1 MIGFKLTEFKL
12 SGFRLTRFGL
22 SGFGLSGGPVA
33 DGWWQAGLARAGQT
47 ARALRVALLAGL
59 VAGCGSIG
67 LPDLDRPDTDV
78 PRARLTSPPPP
89 ARGEEREHARILAS
103 YGGEYKDPALRTSVE
118 ATVARLVAASD
129 RPDLRYRVT
138 ILNSPS
144 VNAFALPS
152 GSLYVTRGLLALAND
167 RAELASVLSHEMAH
181 VVARHAVE
189 REEQVRQAAIVSK
202 VISDVLQDPQLG
214 ALSLARSKLSI
225 ASFSRQQELEADA
238 IGVGIS
244 ARGGFDPYGASRFL
258 DLARP
263 PRHPARPGAR
273 RDSARGSG
281 EALDFLS
288 THPSTPD
295 RLAIVVTYAR
305 QFAGPGGTGERDRD
319 RYLAQVD
326 GLTYGDDPSE
336 GYVRGRR
343 FIHPKLGFT
352 FVAPEGFSLENTP
365 QAVSRRLGRRARG
378 AAARRRPAGGT
389 EDLATYLAAGWI
401 DGVETPS
408 VEALSLNGFEAA
420 TAVARGREWSFR
432 LYAIRFGSE
441 VYRLIFAARS
451 LTPEIDRQF
460 RAAAQSFRRVSLQEA
475 DKLRPLRLKIV
486 TVQPADTAE
495 SLSGRMA
502 PLDHPL
508 DRFLVLNGLD
518 RGTAAPARPE
528 GQDRGRIG
536 LRRPTAPAG
545 AGSG

>member
-1 MIGFKLTEFKL
+1 MTGFGLI
-12 SGFRLTRFGL
+12 GFRLI
-22 SGFGLSGGPVA
+22 GFGPSGGPVA
-33 DGWWQAGLARAGQT
+33 NTLWRGGLARLGRT
-47 ARALRVALLAGL
+47 ARALQVVLLAGL

-103 YGGEYKDPALRTSVE
+103 YGGEYKDPALRASVE

-138 ILNSPS
+138 LLNSPS

-152 GSLYVTRGLLALAND
+152 GSLYVTRGLLTLAND

-258 DLARP
+258 TSLARHGTL
-263 PRHPARPGAR
+263 RDQALGG
-273 RDSARGSG
+273 DSARGSG

-319 RYLAQVD
+319 RFLAQID
-326 GLTYGDDPSE
+326 GLAYGDDPSE

-352 FVAPEGFSLENTP
+352 FLAPEGFSLENTP
-365 QAVSRRLGRRARG
+365 QAVLGASAGGREALRLD
-378 AAARRRPAGGT
+378 AARPGGT
-389 EDLATYLAAGWI
+389 EDLASYLASGWI
-401 DGVETPS
+401 DGVETSS
-408 VEALSLNGFEAA
+408 VETASLNGFEAA
-420 TAVARGREWSFR
+420 TAVARGHEWSFR

-475 DKLRPLRLKIV
+475 DKLRPLRLKVV
-486 TVQPADTAE
+486 TVQPGDTAD

-508 DRFLVLNGLD
+508 DRFLVLNGLE
-518 RGTAAPARPE
+518 RGQPLQP
-528 GQDRGRIG
+528 GQKVKIV
-536 LRRPTAPAG
+536 AE
-545 AGSG
+545 